1 MNRCSSSRFSE
12 LGRGFAALAEGG
24 DGNGSPTIAH
34 CPLPTAH
41 CTGSIRSDVAA
52 SIGGRPPNSGK
63 MEVGCRE
70 FPSGL
75 THHYGGLSTAAR
87 STAPPI
93 LQLQVLLAAAGSCG
107 DGMFLPH
114 SGNVPLAD
122 PHAGSDFCD
131 PGRLRAHT
139 LASPRLPNQSGL

>member
-1 MNRCSSSRFSE
+1 MLRISKW
-12 LGRGFAALAEGG
+12 
-24 DGNGSPTIAH
+24 AH
-34 CPLPTAH
+34 PPLRRTEY
-41 CTGSIRSDVAA
+41 R
-52 SIGGRPPNSGK
+52 R
-63 MEVGCRE
+63 
-70 FPSGL
+70 
-75 THHYGGLSTAAR
+75 TAAR